1 MKSMRIIA
9 TLGVAAFVSFV
20 QPAIAQE
27 PIRIGV
33 MFPVTGP
40 ISAQGRP
47 ERDAV
52 KQAFDEENNM
62 IAGRKVE
69 LLYEDSAGRPDTG
82 LTKVKAL
89 VERNNVHLLVSE
101 LVSAVGA
108 AVAPYVNEQKIPWV
122 STVALASL
130 TREMKSPYI
139 FRYVPSSYQYATA
152 AAESAKKLGWKKV
165 YLIAWNAPPGRETH
179 EALKKAFG
187 PENVIDAMFPN
198 VGTSDYAPYI
208 SKMDPTKADG
218 VFAAM
223 WGADAPRITQQ
234 YVEYGLGK
242 KMPLFGIASFTSE
255 ELLGDMPRESE
266 GLLSAYTYCGTLD
279 TPENKSFVEGYK
291 SRYKELPGSY
301 QYMGYM
307 AARMVIQAIKDI
319 NGKVEDRQA
328 FVNALSKVQV
338 KGPMG
343 MTSFDA
349 NRGMIG
355 DFYALKVVKGAD
367 GRLQNSC
374 GERIAQV
381 RDPYDLFP

>member
-1 MKSMRIIA
+1 MRSIGLMA
-9 TLGVAAFVSFV
+9 TLGVASLVSLL
-20 QPAIAQE
+20 QPVAAQE
-27 PIRIGV
+27 PIKIGV

-40 ISAQGRP
+40 VSAQGRP

-52 KQAFDEENNM
+52 KQAFEEEGNM

-165 YLIAWNAPPGRETH
+165 YLIGWNAPPGRETH

-218 VFAAM
+218 VFVAM

-234 YVEYGLGK
+234 YVEYGLKK

-255 ELLGDMPRESE
+255 ELLGDMPKESE

-279 TPENKSFVEGYK
+279 TPENKSFIEGYK

-307 AARMVIQAIKDI
+307 AAKMVIQAIKDV
-319 NGKVEDRQA
+319 NGRVEDRQA

-343 MTSFDA
+343 MTSFDD

-355 DFYALKVVKGAD
+355 DFYALKVVKSAD

-381 RDPYDLFP
+381 KDPYDLFP